1 MKTNNRL
8 TWGLYGAIA
17 SLTMSLSMAIATLEV
32 SLGLQPVSA
41 SPVLASPVLESPE
54 YAIATKQ
61 KQDKPKVVRITG
73 NYKTVFTPEFL
84 AAIKKQGVQSVSGQW
99 TIQPNGTFEAFLTA
113 TMANSAVRN
122 FRTAGKISIVKGKVI
137 SQIETVN
144 GVKPEKAPQA
154 QSYTLLQDGKTLQAD
169 GQPIQLVRQ

>member
-1 MKTNNRL
+1 MKTNNKF
-8 TWGLYGAIA
+8 TWGFCGAIA
-17 SLTMSLSMAIATLEV
+17 SFTMSLSMAISTLDL

-41 SPVLASPVLESPE
+41 SPVLSSPK

-61 KQDKPKVVRITG
+61 KQDKPKVVKIAG

-84 AAIKKQGVQSVSGQW
+84 ATTKEAGVKSVSGQW
-99 TIQPNGTFEAFLTA
+99 IIQPNGSFEAFLTA

-122 FRTAGKISIVKGKVI
+122 LKTTGKISIVNGKVI

-144 GVKPEKAPQA
+144 GVKLEKIPQS
-154 QSYTLLQDGKTLQAD
+154 QSYTLLPDGKTLQAD
-169 GQPIQLVRQ
+169 GQPIQLIRQ

>member
-1 MKTNNRL
+1 MKTNNKF
-8 TWGLYGAIA
+8 TWGFCGAIA
-17 SLTMSLSMAIATLEV
+17 SFTMSFSMAISTLDL

-41 SPVLASPVLESPE
+41 SPVLSSPE

-61 KQDKPKVVRITG
+61 KQDKPKVVKIAG

-84 AAIKKQGVQSVSGQW
+84 ATTKEAGVKSVSGQW
-99 TIQPNGTFEAFLTA
+99 IIQPNGSFEAFLTA

-122 FRTAGKISIVKGKVI
+122 LKTTGKISIVNGKVI

-144 GVKPEKAPQA
+144 GVKLEKIPQS
-154 QSYTLLQDGKTLQAD
+154 QSYTLLPDGKTLQAD
-169 GQPIQLVRQ
+169 GQPIQLIRQ

>member
-17 SLTMSLSMAIATLEV
+17 SFTMSLSMAIATLEL

-41 SPVLASPVLESPE
+41 SPVLTSPE

-73 NYKTVFTPEFL
+73 NYKTVFKPEFL

-99 TIQPNGTFEAFLTA
+99 TIQPNGAFEAFLTA

-122 FRTAGKISIVKGKVI
+122 FRTAGKISIVNGKVI

-144 GVKPEKAPQA
+144 GVKPEKPPQS

-169 GQPIQLVRQ
+169 GQPIQLIRQ

>member
-1 MKTNNRL
+1 MNITITMKTNNRF
-8 TWGLYGAIA
+8 TWGLYRGLCGAIA
-17 SLTMSLSMAIATLEV
+17 SSTMSFSMAIATLELSSV
-32 SLGLQPVSA
+32 LQPV
-41 SPVLASPVLESPE
+41 LAAPE

-61 KQDKPKVVRITG
+61 KQAKPKVVRIAG

-84 AAIKKQGVQSVSGQW
+84 AATKKEGVKSISGQW
-99 TIQPNGTFEAFLTA
+99 TIQPNGSFEASLSA

-122 FRTAGKISIVKGKVI
+122 LRTKGKISIVNGKVM

-144 GVKPEKAPQA
+144 GVKPEKVPQA

-169 GQPIQLVRQ
+169 GQPVQLVRQ

>member
-1 MKTNNRL
+1 MKTNNKF
-8 TWGLYGAIA
+8 TWGFCGAIA
-17 SLTMSLSMAIATLEV
+17 SFTMSLSMAISTLEL

-41 SPVLASPVLESPE
+41 SPVLSSPVLTSPE

-61 KQDKPKVVRITG
+61 KQDKPKVVKIAG

-84 AAIKKQGVQSVSGQW
+84 ATTKEAGVKSVSGQW
-99 TIQPNGTFEAFLTA
+99 IIQPNGSFEAFLTA

-122 FRTAGKISIVKGKVI
+122 LKTTGKISIVNGKVI

-144 GVKPEKAPQA
+144 GVKLEKIPQS
-154 QSYTLLQDGKTLQAD
+154 QSYTLLPDGKTLQAD
-169 GQPIQLVRQ
+169 GQPIQLIRQ